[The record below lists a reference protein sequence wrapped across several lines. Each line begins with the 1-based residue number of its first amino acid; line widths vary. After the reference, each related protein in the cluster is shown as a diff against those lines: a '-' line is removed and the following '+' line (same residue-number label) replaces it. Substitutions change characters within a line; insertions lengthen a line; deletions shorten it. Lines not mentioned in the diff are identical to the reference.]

1 MIFWIASYPKSG
13 NTWLRTLLSTYYY
26 SSDGVYDEKLLK
38 NIDQFPTKKYLLNFE
53 YNKKIVGDTCKH
65 WIRSQE
71 KINIDKKL
79 RFFKTHNAFGKV
91 NNFDFTNSE
100 NSIGC
105 LYIVRDPRNVFTSV
119 KNHYELDTDKAMK
132 WMTNEKQFIYD
143 VQNFDDVGFSDFQFI
158 SSWSLNYKSWKVQKK
173 VPTKFIRY
181 EDLSEKTF
189 SLFKE
194 IIQFINQ
201 ITNNNEKIDL
211 SKLKKALN
219 STTFEKL
226 KEKEKTDGFSEAISS
241 KKDKNK
247 KIPFFN
253 LGPKNNWKNLLD
265 EDLKLKLNNLFKKDL
280 KDLSYN

>member
-194 IIQFINQ
+194 IIQFINK

-253 LGPKNNWKNLLD
+253 LGPKNNWKNLLN

>member
-194 IIQFINQ
+194 IIQFINKT
-201 ITNNNEKIDL
+201 TNNNEKIDL

-226 KEKEKTDGFSEAISS
+226 KEKEKTDGFSEAIPS

-253 LGPKNNWKNLLD
+253 LGPKNNWKNLLN

>member
-53 YNKKIVGDTCKH
+53 YNKKIIGDTCKH

-194 IIQFINQ
+194 IIQFINKT
-201 ITNNNEKIDL
+201 TNNNEKIDL

-226 KEKEKTDGFSEAISS
+226 KEKEKTDGFSEAIPS

-265 EDLKLKLNNLFKKDL
+265 EDSKLKLNNLFKKDL